1 MQLVVGLE
9 LEMLESLFNK
19 FAGGVKMLESLFNK
33 VAEGVKREH

>member
-9 LEMLESLFNK
+9 LKMLESLFNK